1 MPSSLALPAA
11 SSSPSLP
18 CYGGSRPEPRR
29 AATARA
35 PMPLAGSGK
44 LVGEREKEPGET
56 AAAAAAESRCGGM
69 RLEIDGMPLIWSQRN
84 TPFARSELEVDGEV
98 VDPG

>member
-18 CYGGSRPEPRR
+18 CYDGSRPEPRR

-56 AAAAAAESRCGGM
+56 AAAAAAESRGNCELSNICPTFIREG
-69 RLEIDGMPLIWSQRN
+69 
-84 TPFARSELEVDGEV
+84 TPKGLKTISTGV
-98 VDPG
+98 PSCK

>member
-18 CYGGSRPEPRR
+18 FYDGSWPEPRR

-44 LVGEREKEPGET
+44 LIGEREKEPGET
-56 AAAAAAESRCGGM
+56 AAAAAESRCGGM